1 MNRLISLI
9 LMFILKPQI
18 GLIIHL
24 GECHIDLQRGII
36 DLYSL
41 HIGLDL
47 TVPTQKD
54 PLPNL
59 RLGRIR
65 QKKRKP
71 QSVHQENSVYNGPPR
86 RPYGGGQYGDYRV
99 STYNRFQPLHDGE
112 YPYGDYSRREW
123 DHYLDNCTPGRGNWN
138 EKPPRYYPPPP
149 LLP

>member
-1 MNRLISLI
+1 
-9 LMFILKPQI
+9 MFILKPQI

-71 QSVHQENSVYNGPPR
+71 QSVHCPVYPLIIDSNHSMMESTHMEIILGENGIHQKV
-86 RPYGGGQYGDYRV
+86 
-99 STYNRFQPLHDGE
+99 E
-112 YPYGDYSRREW
+112 
-123 DHYLDNCTPGRGNWN
+123 C
-138 EKPPRYYPPPP
+138 
-149 LLP
+149 